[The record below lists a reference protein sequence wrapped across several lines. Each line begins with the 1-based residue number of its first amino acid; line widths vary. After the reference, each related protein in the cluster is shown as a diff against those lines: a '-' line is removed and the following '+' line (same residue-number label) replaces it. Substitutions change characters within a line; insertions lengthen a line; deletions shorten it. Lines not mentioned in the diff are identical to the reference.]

1 MYIMKKTRKTKR
13 RRNVRRRNVKRRTLK
28 GGFIE
33 NISNTGTIIN
43 GVNVYSVEL
52 DDCKRYFFYRDED
65 YVVINHGENDYIVNM
80 KTDESNNNSIIQLLQ
95 DNKNK
100 LQRKTGLR
108 KLNCLYVRTDKCV
121 SYNITNT
128 NDKISQLNDAL
139 HTVCPNLTIQLDYM
153 YNYKGVVESFEP
165 TLSQLLLCICNET
178 GCISSLH
185 ILIEDNVLTI
195 SSKTGT
201 NYLKRKYNRLL
212 WSIAIII
219 SKLLDQKVSVLRAYL
234 ANDITKQTL
243 INNFQAN
250 EDNIKD
256 DALDISINAKSIE
269 NAEHVFSKTLSE
281 IVC

>member
-1 MYIMKKTRKTKR
+1 M
-13 RRNVRRRNVKRRTLK
+13 
-28 GGFIE
+28 
-33 NISNTGTIIN
+33 
-43 GVNVYSVEL
+43 
-52 DDCKRYFFYRDED
+52 
-65 YVVINHGENDYIVNM
+65 
-80 KTDESNNNSIIQLLQ
+80 
-95 DNKNK
+95 
-100 LQRKTGLR
+100 
-108 KLNCLYVRTDKCV
+108 
-121 SYNITNT
+121 
-128 NDKISQLNDAL
+128 
-139 HTVCPNLTIQLDYM
+139 
-153 YNYKGVVESFEP
+153 
-165 TLSQLLLCICNET
+165 
-178 GCISSLH
+178 
-185 ILIEDNVLTI
+185 LTI

>member
-1 MYIMKKTRKTKR
+1 
-13 RRNVRRRNVKRRTLK
+13 
-28 GGFIE
+28 
-33 NISNTGTIIN
+33 
-43 GVNVYSVEL
+43 
-52 DDCKRYFFYRDED
+52 
-65 YVVINHGENDYIVNM
+65 
-80 KTDESNNNSIIQLLQ
+80 
-95 DNKNK
+95 
-100 LQRKTGLR
+100 
-108 KLNCLYVRTDKCV
+108 
-121 SYNITNT
+121 
-128 NDKISQLNDAL
+128 
-139 HTVCPNLTIQLDYM
+139 M